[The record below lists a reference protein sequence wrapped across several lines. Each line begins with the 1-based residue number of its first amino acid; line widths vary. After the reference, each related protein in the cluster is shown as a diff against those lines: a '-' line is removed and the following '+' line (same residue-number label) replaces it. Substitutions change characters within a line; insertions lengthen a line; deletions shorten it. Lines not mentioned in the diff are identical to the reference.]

1 MSFIGL
7 NKKHT
12 KINKKYGG
20 ILIKEPF
27 NLKKFF
33 FGKIS
38 RKLTL
43 LFFIVGIVAPTI
55 GIYYFYLIS
64 TSFLY
69 EESSIFSYQILLLQS
84 AAIFIIALIAI
95 NAAII
100 GLLISRTITKPIT
113 SLHSATQEIQKGNFS
128 IHTDIKTNDEIQ
140 QLGHAINQTTQAL
153 AKMDEERNE
162 IDKTKSEFISI
173 TSHELRTPI
182 TPMKAQLQ
190 MLEQGYFG
198 DLSSKQK
205 ESVQI
210 ILRNAE
216 RLNRII
222 EDFLEV
228 SRIESARLKFVYK
241 ETDLSETVKDT
252 IKLLEG
258 FAKEKQITLTIQADS
273 LPIISV
279 DSDRFSQVLRNLVHN
294 AIKFSKPHSEI
305 IISSSVKNEYIQFSV
320 KDNGYGMSNEDA
332 IRIFEPFYQIEGHL
346 DRKHGGT
353 GLGLA
358 ICRGIIESQ
367 KGKIWVESELNKG
380 STFHFTVPFIPVQEI
395 KPIKVLFKAK
405 TDIEHKL
412 KEEFTEFLGPMGI
425 VEFNDL
431 KVKNMLDS
439 DDIVEYI
446 QSLQNLNVIS
456 KDNSENFKKNIHDI
470 FGVNY
475 DKK

>member
-1 MSFIGL
+1 ML
-7 NKKHT
+7 KQ
-12 KINKKYGG
+12 
-20 ILIKEPF
+20 PF
-27 NLKKFF
+27 DLKKFL

-43 LFFIVGIVAPTI
+43 LFFIVGIAAPTI
-55 GIYYFYLIS
+55 GIYYFYIIS

-69 EESSIFSYQILLLQS
+69 EESSLFSYQILLLQS
-84 AAIFIIALIAI
+84 AAILIISLIAI

-100 GLLISRTITKPIT
+100 GLLVSRTISKPIK
-113 SLHSATQEIQKGNFS
+113 SLHAATQEIQKGNFF
-128 IHTDIKTNDEIQ
+128 IQTDIKTHDEIQ
-140 QLGHAINQTTQAL
+140 QLGLAINQTTQAL
-153 AKMDEERNE
+153 SKMDQERTE

-198 DLSSKQK
+198 ELSSKQK

-228 SRIESARLKFVYK
+228 SRIESARLKFVFK
-241 ETDLSETVKDT
+241 ETNLSETVKDT

-258 FAKEKQITLTIQADS
+258 FAHEKQITLTIQTDS
-273 LPIISV
+273 LPVISI

-294 AIKFSKPHSEI
+294 AIKFSKPNSEI
-305 IISSSVKNEYIQFSV
+305 KISSTVQQDYIQFSV
-320 KDNGYGMSNEDA
+320 QDKGPGMNNEDA

-367 KGKIWVESELNKG
+367 KGNIWVESELDKG
-380 STFHFTVPFIPVQEI
+380 STFHFTVPLVPVRDI

-405 TDIEHKL
+405 TDIEHKI

-431 KVKNMLDS
+431 KIKNMLGS
-439 DDIVEYI
+439 HDIVEYI
-446 QSLQNLNVIS
+446 QTLENINVIS
-456 KDNSENFKKNIHDI
+456 HTTADNFKKNINTI
-470 FGVNY
+470 FGVNL
-475 DKK
+475 